1 MDPGNYYG
9 YSFFRQVRDAEL
21 KRGYFQ
27 KSIVLLTRLPYHT
40 LFYRVL
46 ELVAPEYFD
55 NGPTALEAGECCRAS
70 AWATQASRSLDCSTH

>member
-1 MDPGNYYG
+1 MDSGHYYG
-9 YSFFRQVRDAEL
+9 YSFFRQVRNVEL

-46 ELVAPEYFD
+46 QQVAPEYFD
-55 NGPTALEAGECCRAS
+55 NGSAALEAGERVQRAS
-70 AWATQASRSLDCSTH
+70 VSV

>member
-55 NGPTALEAGECCRAS
+55 NGPTALEAGECCRTLS
-70 AWATQASRSLDCSTH
+70 WAT